1 MIYEEQ
7 VKKEM
12 NDGKQHIFD
21 GNQTDLDST
30 LQDSMVDMA
39 HTISKVN
46 EFKEDF
52 RTEKISLAEAK
63 VQKYMQ
69 VIENEKKRFLI
80 YSQQQQHYSQCHT
93 KTMLNSIDR
102 RRRTLK
108 ERVQLMNDFST
119 MLADENDD
127 DDDDSDVEEIYG
139 NID

>member
-12 NDGKQHIFD
+12 NDSKRPIID

-30 LQDSMVDMA
+30 LQNSIVDMTR
-39 HTISKVN
+39 TIPKVN
-46 EFKEDF
+46 EFKEEF
-52 RTEKISLAEAK
+52 RTEKISLAETK

-69 VIENEKKRFLI
+69 VIENEQKQFLI
-80 YSQQQQHYSQCHT
+80 YSEQQQQYSQCYIE
-93 KTMLNSIDR
+93 TMLNSIDR

-127 DDDDSDVEEIYG
+127 DDDSDVEEVYG
-139 NID
+139 DID